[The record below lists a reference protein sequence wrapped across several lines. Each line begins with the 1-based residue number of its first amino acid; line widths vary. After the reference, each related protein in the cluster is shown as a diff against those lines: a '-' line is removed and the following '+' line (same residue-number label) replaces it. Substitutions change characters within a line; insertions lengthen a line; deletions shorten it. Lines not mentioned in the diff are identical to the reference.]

1 MVRRSFYRRGRREL
15 LIMRLRPAL
24 VWFLLLSLTRVA
36 ESEDCGGVD
45 THVKFCNAGDDLKLD
60 SKASSTDSVEWAFAG
75 KTNELPSGVTYEAP
89 ADKKK
94 ILTLPGLSAAD
105 SGTYTATY
113 GTAPSTTT
121 TKFSILVGA
130 VPCNAGQPCGV
141 VEGSSI
147 KMDSGVPSA
156 AVSWSHQ
163 KLPDGA
169 KPVTDGIKFTDSN
182 KKEMGLSNVVPD
194 NAGTYEAKHGQTTK
208 TFTVSVQAPITDVQI
223 EGKASACAGG
233 SVTLECKVTGDAET
247 VTWKKNGSPTTAN
260 VAGKKLTI
268 SVAKP
273 ADAAKYTCRAKSYP
287 GGQPDDSPDFTL
299 SVSAADNCDTQ
310 QNGTIAKTPPSITT
324 DGKGIPGAARAASCS
339 VALLLMTS
347 LLHLCW
353 ML

>member
-24 VWFLLLSLTRVA
+24 VWFLLLSLTRMA
-36 ESEDCGGVD
+36 ESADCGGEAG
-45 THVKFCNAGDDLKLD
+45 HVKFCSAGDNLKLE
-60 SKASSTDSVEWAFAG
+60 SGAGSSVTVGWAFAG
-75 KTNELPSGVTYEAP
+75 KTDELPSGVTYDPSNE
-89 ADKKK
+89 KTK
-94 ILTLPGLSAAD
+94 LTLLGLSAAD

-113 GTAPSTTT
+113 GPPPSTT
-121 TKFSILVGA
+121 KQFSILVGA

-169 KPVTDGIKFTDSN
+169 KPVTDGIKFTDSD